1 MRVLIDDKV
10 IYNGDAIPVP
20 RVGDTIEHDG
30 ESLPIE
36 AVNWDLE
43 AQGTVSVTLLL
54 GSRAYAY

>member
-10 IYNGDAIPVP
+10 IYDGDVIPVP
-20 RVGDTIEHDG
+20 RVGDTIERNG

-54 GSRAYAY
+54 GSRSYAY